1 MRYFIISGASRGLG
15 AALVKVLAKPE
26 NTIFCISRTRDDALI
41 REAQEKGGVIEWLLY
56 DLNNILQ
63 IDTLMNMIFQKIN
76 KQDAEG
82 IYLINNAGVI
92 QPLGPVEKASSPD
105 IQKSVQ
111 VNIAAPMVLG
121 ARFIDLC
128 RDFGRRKMILNI
140 TATVREPRADWACY
154 FSAKAAIDYFTKCV
168 GKEKMKD
175 KNAVKII
182 SIAPSI
188 MNTDMRNEVLK
199 RRGLGERLL
208 YFLRIKRD
216 LEKPIPPELVAKK
229 MEYLMLHLDPEN
241 GEKVYISEINGED

>member
-1 MRYFIISGASRGLG
+1 MKYFIISGASRGLG
-15 AALVKVLAKPE
+15 AALVKVLAEPG
-26 NTIFCISRTRDDALI
+26 NTLFCISRTRDDVLI
-41 REAQEKGGVIEWLLY
+41 REAQEKGCVIEWLLY

-63 IDTLMNMIFQKIN
+63 IDTLISMIFQKIDKPN
-76 KQDAEG
+76 AEG
-82 IYLINNAGVI
+82 IYLVNNAGVI
-92 QPLGPVEKASSPD
+92 QPLGSVEKASSAE
-105 IQKSVQ
+105 IQKNVQ
-111 VNIAAPMVLG
+111 VNIAAPMVLA

-128 RDFGRRKMILNI
+128 RDFGKRKMILNI

-182 SIAPSI
+182 SVAPGI

-208 YFLRIKRD
+208 YFLHIKRD
-216 LEKPIPPELVAKK
+216 LEKPIPPDQVAKK
-229 MEYLMLHLDPEN
+229 MVYLMLRLDPEN
-241 GEKVYISEINGED
+241 GEKIHISEIKEED